1 MSRHPSKLRGGFK
14 DYSCQAKLRGGFSDF
29 FTPES
34 VQKMIPNFTS
44 ACFFWKGVG
53 KTNHRLCRSPF
64 FLLSRLQ
71 HANPVL
77 NAVNLRSNQISRKR
91 NCWLETISL
100 QEWWLNRGW
109 QPLSHN
115 SAMVLRRRFG
125 HKKKCRHASAGPE
138 RVGGIPNK
146 FRLFIRV
153 FSDLGC
159 SINFGCSFTCF
170 QVLSF
175 QINSGC
181 FILFLFIALFLK
193 PLGFFKNTWMGV
205 FTNPALRYICSF

>member
-1 MSRHPSKLRGGFK
+1 MGWLKTPTTLLMFEFCEKIRNKKDTAPQHHIISKNFMFGKGLPKMISLEMSNPCHSHLRGIPIWMSRHPSKPRGGFK

-29 FTPES
+29 FYPRICPEDDS
-34 VQKMIPNFTS
+34 QFHKCM
-44 ACFFWKGVG
+44 FFFG
-53 KTNHRLCRSPF
+53 KVLEKRTTDYADPP

-77 NAVNLRSNQISRKR
+77 NAVNLRSNQISRKK

-125 HKKKCRHASAGPE
+125 HKKKMPTRLCWAGKSW
-138 RVGGIPNK
+138 GD
-146 FRLFIRV
+146 
-153 FSDLGC
+153 S
-159 SINFGCSFTCF
+159 
-170 QVLSF
+170 Q
-175 QINSGC
+175 
-181 FILFLFIALFLK
+181 
-193 PLGFFKNTWMGV
+193 
-205 FTNPALRYICSF
+205 